1 MNSLA
6 RLLCCITII
15 VVIVITYIILINP
28 TLKANTTLISYDIDS
43 ISFDDDILQVNNYN
57 STAAAAAAGIEIP
70 DSLIIDEINDCRAS
84 VYTNLTEWK
93 NEIYNDEHSF
103 KTWDLKNDQ
112 NIIKMIK
119 QPFDQ
124 KNDQKHVCSV
134 FCWRLF
140 FDQNMTKK

>member
-57 STAAAAAAGIEIP
+57 STAAAAAAAGIEIP

-93 NEIYNDEHSF
+93 NEI
-103 KTWDLKNDQ
+103 
-112 NIIKMIK
+112 
-119 QPFDQ
+119 
-124 KNDQKHVCSV
+124 
-134 FCWRLF
+134 
-140 FDQNMTKK
+140 

>member
-57 STAAAAAAGIEIP
+57 STAAAAAAAGIEIP

-93 NEIYNDEHSF
+93 NEIYNNKHSF

-112 NIIKMIK
+112 NIIYVLIGS
-119 QPFDQ
+119 
-124 KNDQKHVCSV
+124 NIRWVSL
-134 FCWRLF
+134 RLSEE
-140 FDQNMTKK
+140 DYCVALL